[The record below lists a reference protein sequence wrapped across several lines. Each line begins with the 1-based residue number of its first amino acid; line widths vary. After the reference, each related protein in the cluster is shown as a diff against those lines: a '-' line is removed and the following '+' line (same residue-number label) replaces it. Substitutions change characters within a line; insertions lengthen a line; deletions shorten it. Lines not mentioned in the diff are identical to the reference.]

1 MNILDKIVLQKQKEL
16 AAARAA
22 VGVAQLEQSNHFQ
35 RATVSLSNRILQEN
49 STGIIAEFKRKSPSK
64 GVINDKVKVEDV
76 VSQYAAAGVAG
87 CSVLTDT
94 EFFGGAPQ
102 DLMTARD
109 VVNIPLLRKDFMI
122 DEYQFLEAKSWGAD
136 VILLIAAILTPQ
148 QVKSFTDVAQSL
160 GLEVLLELHDE
171 SELNHV
177 YHRVN
182 MVGINNRNLKT
193 FQVDVEQS
201 VRMAEKL
208 GDGFVKIAESGI
220 SDMEMLKLF
229 RRSGFQGFLIGEN
242 FMKTNNPGQACRDF
256 IAAL

>member
-1 MNILDKIVLQKQKEL
+1 MNILDKIVLQKQKEV

-22 VGVAQLEQSNHFQ
+22 VSVAQLEQSNHFQ

-177 YHRVN
+177 YHKVN